1 MSGAASL
8 AAAKRRRGGSQN
20 SSQTVNGRNTTSVEP
35 LENEGLQHRYTP
47 MSILTQHHIRLN
59 NIEDTQEQ
67 MSSMLN
73 STMGS
78 SSEINDFDDR
88 LTQLE
93 TQIVEKRNISEK
105 VKKLELQI
113 KEMNKLLLKVQSTA
127 MEASNSA
134 LKNTKISIVENIDNS
149 SPTFG
154 NEGGDNSSE

>member
-1 MSGAASL
+1 
-8 AAAKRRRGGSQN
+8 
-20 SSQTVNGRNTTSVEP
+20 
-35 LENEGLQHRYTP
+35 

-67 MSSMLN
+67 MSGMLN

-93 TQIVEKRNISEK
+93 TQIVEKRNMNEK

-134 LKNTKISIVENIDNS
+134 LKNSKISISDSIDNS

-154 NEGGDNSSE
+154 NEGGDNTIINIS